1 MLAFMVFGQRRPRG
15 SQAGREMHIFFIC
28 AAAIGIALTSTVGAA
43 EPRTNSAESTTPWN
57 ERPWSLRAS
66 ILRAVRGSRIV
77 RRDAPARSTN
87 IVDQEILEIEAVMR
101 EQHPGAVVN
110 IGTVVND
117 CPCEDGPSCTEQVW
131 VVAYLPHASQGLQLS
146 RVNGR
151 WQIGPL
157 QQWWL
162 RFEAFN
168 QKPYPQGRI
177 GDPAL
182 TAKVDTYVQEQTALY
197 DSFPLC
203 THPESS
209 SAKENAG

>member
-1 MLAFMVFGQRRPRG
+1 
-15 SQAGREMHIFFIC
+15 MHIFLIC
-28 AAAIGIALTSTVGAA
+28 AVAAGVALASPAGAA
-43 EPRTNSAESTTPWN
+43 ETGAASTESTTPWN
-57 ERPWSLRAS
+57 ERPWSQRAQ
-66 ILRAVRGSRIV
+66 IIRAVHRSRIV
-77 RRDAPARSTN
+77 RRDAPARSAN

-117 CPCEDGPSCTEQVW
+117 CPCEDGPRCTEQVW

-146 RVNGR
+146 RMNGR
-151 WQIGPL
+151 WQLGPL

-182 TAKVDTYVQEQTALY
+182 TAQVEAHLKEQTALY

-203 THPESS
+203 THAESA
-209 SAKENAG
+209 SANETAG

>member
-1 MLAFMVFGQRRPRG
+1 
-15 SQAGREMHIFFIC
+15 MHIFLIC
-28 AAAIGIALTSTVGAA
+28 AVALGIALVLPADAA
-43 EPRTNSAESTTPWN
+43 ETSAPSTASTTPWN
-57 ERPWSLRAS
+57 ERPWSLRAP
-66 ILRAVRGSRIV
+66 IVRAVRRSRIV
-77 RRDAPARSTN
+77 RRDAPARSAN

-101 EQHPGAVVN
+101 QQHPGAVVN

-117 CPCEDGPSCTEQVW
+117 CACEDGPGCTEQVW
-131 VVAYLPHASQGLQLS
+131 VVAYLPQASQGLQLS
-146 RVNGR
+146 RIDGR

-168 QKPYPQGRI
+168 QKPYPQGRV

-182 TAKVDTYVQEQTALY
+182 SSKVDAYVQQQTFLY

-203 THPESS
+203 THAES
-209 SAKENAG
+209 ARATEVAG

>member
-1 MLAFMVFGQRRPRG
+1 MR
-15 SQAGREMHIFFIC
+15 FFLTC
-28 AAAIGIALTSTVGAA
+28 AAIVGIGWFSSA
-43 EPRTNSAESTTPWN
+43 NSAEPNQASSPSTTPWN

-66 ILRAVRGSRIV
+66 IVRAVHRSRIV

-87 IVDQEILEIEAVMR
+87 IADQEILEIEAVMR

-110 IGTVVND
+110 IGTVVNE
-117 CPCEDGPSCTEQVW
+117 CPCEDGPDCTEQVW

-146 RVNGR
+146 RLNGR

-162 RFEAFN
+162 RFERFN
-168 QKPYPQGRI
+168 QQPYPQGRI
-177 GDPAL
+177 GDPTL
-182 TAKVDTYVQEQTALY
+182 TAQVEAYLREQTAIY

-203 THPESS
+203 THAESGAA
-209 SAKENAG
+209 AKTSG